1 MHDESILL
9 SGRSAKL
16 KRAGGLLIRTTS
28 SLLNSEMAVFRL
40 GENLDLPIIRLR
52 EKAPVSLSLPL
63 SFIQAAD
70 VAPLDASVAARRV
83 QIIVRRS
90 LYRH

>member
-52 EKAPVSLSLPL
+52 EKAPVSLSLSPSRSFKPL
-63 SFIQAAD
+63 TLRHSMQASR
-70 VAPLDASVAARRV
+70 LDACK
-83 QIIVRRS
+83 
-90 LYRH
+90 